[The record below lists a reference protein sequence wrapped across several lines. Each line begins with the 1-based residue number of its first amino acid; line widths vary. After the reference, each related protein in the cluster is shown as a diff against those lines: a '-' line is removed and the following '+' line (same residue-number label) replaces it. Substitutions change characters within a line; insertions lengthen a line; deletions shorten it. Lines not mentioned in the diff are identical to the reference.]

1 MVGGWVGCCG
11 LRVLLLYS
19 CTAIALSCCYFRL
32 PPPARSV
39 DRAADRSP
47 SPSPGRPL
55 PLSSIARR
63 RPIARST
70 TVARPPSLARRHS
83 PAVTRPPSLARR
95 RRRRSGGL
103 WPPSSLARRCPL
115 VRSFAR
121 RHSPSA
127 RPPPLLSLLTLCQQV
142 GELADSVLCM
152 LITYEPGQI
161 PTLCYDVSTRADHSV
176 TRWYRARAA
185 EIEKKIT
192 LD

>member
-1 MVGGWVGCCG
+1 M
-11 LRVLLLYS
+11 LYS
-19 CTAIALSCCYFRL
+19 CAAVTLSCCYSR
-32 PPPARSV
+32 PPTPVRPV
-39 DRAADRSP
+39 DRAVNRAVDHAPP
-47 SPSPGRPL
+47 SSPGRPSL
-55 PLSSIARR
+55 GRR
-63 RPIARST
+63 RRSPAVARSL
-70 TVARPPSLARRHS
+70 ARSLARRRS
-83 PAVTRPPSLARR
+83 PAVARPPSLARR